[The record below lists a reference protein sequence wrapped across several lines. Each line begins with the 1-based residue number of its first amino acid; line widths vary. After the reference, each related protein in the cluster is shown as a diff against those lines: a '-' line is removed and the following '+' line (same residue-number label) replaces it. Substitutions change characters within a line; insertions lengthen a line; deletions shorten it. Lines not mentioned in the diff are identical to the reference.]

1 MNLCVP
7 QTCEYDIP
15 LLEYITE
22 EHPAL
27 VSMHLQT
34 GELEEVLHVN
44 DQDMSL
50 SFLQNSVKVFS
61 STLLVCHCMRMPYCG
76 ASLIRGV

>member
-22 EHPAL
+22 KHPVL

-34 GELEEVLHVN
+34 GELEEVLLVN
-44 DQDMSL
+44 DQDMPL
-50 SFLQNSVKVFS
+50 SFPQNSVKMFS

-76 ASLIRGV
+76 AIRITGV